1 MSRSLHVGLLI
12 AAVALPPQWQAQ
24 VLTPSRTRLD
34 SLPRPAAAPLPA
46 QSPANG
52 ERICVDC
59 HGWTIPRGR
68 EPAYIIKD
76 AAARVLAMVPP
87 GDTSY
92 QGSQH
97 PVRLLEPE
105 MIASIDV
112 VRDSALVTVLGRGF
126 ENGLLIVTLTPA
138 GSEAWRRATRPNPP
152 VPYPP
157 AEPSRAAR
165 LTSVAADKGAID
177 CARCARTLMKS
188 FAAEL
193 GR

>member
-1 MSRSLHVGLLI
+1 MSGSLRMGLLI
-12 AAVALPPQWQAQ
+12 AAVALPMHGQAQ
-24 VLTPSRTRLD
+24 VLTPSRTRPD

-46 QSPANG
+46 QPPARG
-52 ERICVDC
+52 ERICIDC

-87 GDTSY
+87 GDTSS
-92 QGSQH
+92 QGSPF

-138 GSEAWRRATRPNPP
+138 GSEAWRRATRRD
-152 VPYPP
+152 PP
-157 AEPSRAAR
+157 AP
-165 LTSVAADKGAID
+165 
-177 CARCARTLMKS
+177 
-188 FAAEL
+188 
-193 GR
+193 